1 MRDEQARRTRR
12 AIVTAAHDLFLAQG
26 YAAATIDG
34 IAEAAH
40 VSRRTVF
47 NSVGGKVAV
56 LKLALDW
63 AIVGDD
69 EPIALADR
77 PAIKAILAES
87 DPRKALMLW
96 VQTVADVAARTAP
109 LGEVLIAAADID
121 PAAAELLAEA
131 SRNRMLGATLF
142 IRYLAALD
150 GLASG
155 MTEQRAAELCWA
167 LTDGHLYRLLVGQRS
182 WSTADF
188 NRWLSESPRGGSAAY
203 LNGPQPASRTRLRS
217 RSFFARPYICL
228 LIILRLTWPSTAPEL
243 WETVSPALTAAPRP
257 VLVAGRR
264 SQPDVPAVGPVAP
277 NASPRPVRSTERR
290 ASAGTWSRNG
300 RIASRAA
307 RISRPTCR
315 AERIASTETRIPR
328 SRYHGMMGEVTSW

>member
-1 MRDEQARRTRR
+1 MSPPPGATRAPDATAQPPKRYASQVRDEQARRTRR

-26 YAAATIDG
+26 YGATTIDG

-47 NSVGGKVAV
+47 NSVGGKVAL

-96 VQTVADVAARTAP
+96 VQTVANVAARTSP

-121 PAAAELLAEA
+121 PAAAQLLAEA
-131 SRNRMLGATLF
+131 SRNRMLGATIF
-142 IRYLAALD
+142 IRYLASLD
-150 GLASG
+150 GLAVG
-155 MTEQRAAELCWA
+155 MTEQRAADLCWA
-167 LTDGHLYRLLVGQRS
+167 LTDGRLYRLLVAQRS

-188 NRWLSESPRGGSAAY
+188 NQWLSDSLAVA
-203 LNGPQPASRTRLRS
+203 
-217 RSFFARPYICL
+217 L
-228 LIILRLTWPSTAPEL
+228 L
-243 WETVSPALTAAPRP
+243 
-257 VLVAGRR
+257 
-264 SQPDVPAVGPVAP
+264 P
-277 NASPRPVRSTERR
+277 NDS
-290 ASAGTWSRNG
+290 
-300 RIASRAA
+300 
-307 RISRPTCR
+307 
-315 AERIASTETRIPR
+315 
-328 SRYHGMMGEVTSW
+328 

>member
-1 MRDEQARRTRR
+1 MSPPPDATSPPDATTRPPRRYASQVRDEQARRTRR

-26 YAAATIDG
+26 YAATTIDG

-47 NSVGGKVAV
+47 NSVGGKVAL

-96 VQTVADVAARTAP
+96 VQTVADVAARATP

-121 PAAAELLAEA
+121 PAAAQLLAEA
-131 SRNRMLGATLF
+131 SRNRMLGATVF
-142 IRYLAALD
+142 IRYLASLD
-150 GLASG
+150 GLAAG
-155 MTEQRAAELCWA
+155 ITEQRAAELCWA
-167 LTDGHLYRLLVGQRS
+167 LTDGHLYRLLVAQRS

-188 NRWLSESPRGGSAAY
+188 NRWLSDSLAA
-203 LNGPQPASRTRLRS
+203 A
-217 RSFFARPYICL
+217 L
-228 LIILRLTWPSTAPEL
+228 L
-243 WETVSPALTAAPRP
+243 
-257 VLVAGRR
+257 
-264 SQPDVPAVGPVAP
+264 
-277 NASPRPVRSTERR
+277 
-290 ASAGTWSRNG
+290 
-300 RIASRAA
+300 
-307 RISRPTCR
+307 PT
-315 AERIASTETRIPR
+315 
-328 SRYHGMMGEVTSW
+328 